1 MGFWVGTSSRIS
13 QAPLPETHPMKAL
26 KVGAAALGL
35 LMSVPTLAAEVD
47 RRAERQQD
55 RIAEGVENGS
65 LTPRETANLE
75 HREAKINREIKRD
88 RAANGGTLT
97 PAERAKINRE
107 QNRASRAVYRKKH
120 NDVHR

>member
-1 MGFWVGTSSRIS
+1 
-13 QAPLPETHPMKAL
+13 MKATVL
-26 KVGAAALGL
+26 KVSAAALGL

-47 RRAERQQD
+47 RRAERQQE

-65 LTPRETANLE
+65 LMPRETVNLE
-75 HREAKINREIKRD
+75 RREAKINREIKRD

-107 QNRASRAVYRKKH
+107 QNRASRAIYRKKH

>member
-1 MGFWVGTSSRIS
+1 MKRIVVSMMMG
-13 QAPLPETHPMKAL
+13 AL
-26 KVGAAALGL
+26 LLGGV
-35 LMSVPTLAAEVD
+35 SNVLAQNEIN
-47 RRAERQQD
+47 ERQRNQQK
-55 RIAEGVENGS
+55 RIGEGVENGS

-107 QNRASRAVYRKKH
+107 QNRASRAIYRKKH

>member
-1 MGFWVGTSSRIS
+1 
-13 QAPLPETHPMKAL
+13 MKA
-26 KVGAAALGL
+26 KVPKISAAAPGL
-35 LMSVPTLAAEVD
+35 FISVPPLAAAVD
-47 RRAERQQD
+47 RRAKREQE

-75 HREAKINREIKRD
+75 RREAKINREIRRD

-107 QNRASRAVYRKKH
+107 QNRVSRAIYRKKH

>member
-1 MGFWVGTSSRIS
+1 
-13 QAPLPETHPMKAL
+13 MKATVL
-26 KVGAAALGL
+26 KISAAALGL
-35 LMSVPTLAAEVD
+35 LISVPTLAAEVD
-47 RRAERQQD
+47 RRAERQQE

-75 HREAKINREIKRD
+75 RREAKINREIRRD

-107 QNRASRAVYRKKH
+107 QNRVSRAIYRKKH